1 MKTQILCIIMTVI
14 MCLSGCST
22 VMDHST
28 APTVAPTTVPT
39 TAFDIEREYPWYR
52 KLDFNQLS
60 VHESI
65 TCQQDVVDEISA
77 LMQMSVADGYLRI
90 HVSTNTPYVDPEI
103 YSVIDYF
110 EMTEV
115 PTILYVKHE
124 CIDIEKLAELAKEP
138 VVSRIS
144 ILLPIY
150 VVPE

>member
-39 TAFDIEREYPWYR
+39 TAFDREREYPWYR
-52 KLDFNQLS
+52 KLDFNQLY

-65 TCQQDVVDEISA
+65 TCQQDIVDEINA
-77 LMQMSVADGYLRI
+77 LMQMSVADGYLGI